1 VATEINLSLYTYQN
15 GTFDVM
21 VVDKATGEEL
31 RFSGEKKLTDQELE
45 MVNRI
50 APACVWTGYV
60 RTTPED

>member
-1 VATEINLSLYTYQN
+1 
-15 GTFDVM
+15 M